1 MRHILLY
8 WNHICVLH
16 RQEKTFLDALAQR
29 LLSDEI
35 QLEVRYFGLGY
46 PEHMSEYLARPDAIL
61 PDLIVSADLEVF
73 EDTDIFCKLNHSLYP
88 VRSWIP
94 LQSGPMLDAV
104 ERGSF
109 LLPFLSIPLVYYT
122 RELGICEQMR
132 LPDWDGL
139 AFGGINNS
147 AVKTVVKVVWE
158 TWGREA
164 ASGLLD
170 RSLVADMPIGAFQ
183 AVVGSSK
190 FSFSYYITGFLILL
204 GVLLGR
210 FICGFLCPFGWFQE
224 LLHKIPTKKLSTKK
238 LRPLTYLKYAVLLVM
253 VFLLPAFL
261 VNDVGM
267 GDPFFCKYLCPQ
279 GVLEGAI
286 PLSLANSGI
295 RAALGS
301 LFTWK
306 FGILL
311 AVIVLSVVFYR
322 PFCKW
327 LCPLGA
333 FYALFNRVSLFQMK
347 VDKSKCVSCG
357 KCARACKMDV
367 DVTKTPNHTECIRCG
382 MCIRACPTNAV
393 CFRYGFGDGKE
404 KENAATLRENNNKA

>member
-122 RELGICEQMR
+122 REPEICR
-132 LPDWDGL
+132 RTALTDWNGL

-147 AVKTVVKVVWE
+147 AVKTVVKTVWE
-158 TWGREA
+158 RWGSQA
-164 ASGLLD
+164 AQRLLE
-170 RSLVADMPIGAFQ
+170 RSLVTDMPIGAFQ
-183 AVVGSSK
+183 AVRQKQAATALVPSLYALRANGQET
-190 FSFSYYITGFLILL
+190 FLQIPEEGPVLIPSYFCARTSIPQSIAC
-204 GVLLGR
+204 R
-210 FICGFLCPFGWFQE
+210 MAKEILCPE
-224 LLHKIPTKKLSTKK
+224 LCS
-238 LRPLTYLKYAVLLVM
+238 
-253 VFLLPAFL
+253 
-261 VNDVGM
+261 
-267 GDPFFCKYLCPQ
+267 
-279 GVLEGAI
+279 
-286 PLSLANSGI
+286 
-295 RAALGS
+295 
-301 LFTWK
+301 
-306 FGILL
+306 
-311 AVIVLSVVFYR
+311 
-322 PFCKW
+322 
-327 LCPLGA
+327 
-333 FYALFNRVSLFQMK
+333 FYAANGDLIVYPEHTSQ
-347 VDKSKCVSCG
+347 KSRQEYSG
-357 KCARACKMDV
+357 AC
-367 DVTKTPNHTECIRCG
+367 
-382 MCIRACPTNAV
+382 CPSAPWLERLTHEEFYHLY
-393 CFRYGFGDGKE
+393 CQK
-404 KENAATLRENNNKA
+404 LPKASDWQADLKP